1 MLDPPSHRQSV
12 QYLLYL
18 RYLNTMPTDSSK
30 KQLGIPEVIVAAIQ
44 EQKVPQKMVGP
55 HILAI
60 VKETSMPGTDVKQ
73 FGNTV
78 FITHIKERE
87 GEVFA
92 FGRPLN
98 ADTARNYLKNVE
110 NYVKFLVDEKLV
122 KYFFTYYKDS
132 RLDSVVK
139 YLKLPKVQ
147 ERIGAQLKI
156 KTKEAKGR
164 TAVGVEV
171 EGQNG

>member
-1 MLDPPSHRQSV
+1 MLS
-12 QYLLYL
+12 
-18 RYLNTMPTDSSK
+18 
-30 KQLGIPEVIVAAIQ
+30 II
-44 EQKVPQKMVGP
+44 
-55 HILAI
+55 
-60 VKETSMPGTDVKQ
+60 KEASMPGADVRQ

-110 NYVKFLVDEKLV
+110 EYVKFLVKEKLV
-122 KYFFTYYKDS
+122 KYFITYYKDY
-132 RLDSVVK
+132 RLNSVVK
-139 YLKLPKVQ
+139 YLQLPKVQ
-147 ERIGAQLKI
+147 QRIGAKLKI
-156 KTKEAKGR
+156 KTKEAKDK

-171 EGQNG
+171 EEQNG

>member
-1 MLDPPSHRQSV
+1 
-12 QYLLYL
+12 
-18 RYLNTMPTDSSK
+18 MPTDSSK
-30 KQLGIPEVIVAAIQ
+30 KQLGISEVIVAAIQ
-44 EQKVPQKMVGP
+44 EQKVPQKLAGP
-55 HILAI
+55 HMLSII
-60 VKETSMPGTDVKQ
+60 KEASMPGADVRQ

-110 NYVKFLVDEKLV
+110 EYVKFLVKEKLV
-122 KYFFTYYKDS
+122 KYFITYYKDY
-132 RLDSVVK
+132 RLNSVVK
-139 YLKLPKVQ
+139 YLQLPKVQ
-147 ERIGAQLKI
+147 QRIGAKLKI
-156 KTKEAKGR
+156 KTKEAKDK

-171 EGQNG
+171 EEQNG